1 MTHDDLV
8 AVLLLLGV
16 GAVDVAAEGSLDAS
30 PVFVILLEY
39 GTEVEIRP
47 DCVIRPIRSQCPMH
61 GNGGTVSF
69 QNESDSGTS
78 FWKFFLRV
86 TPVAVR

>member
-16 GAVDVAAEGSLDAS
+16 GAVDVVAEGGLDAG

-39 GTEVEIRP
+39 GYR
-47 DCVIRPIRSQCPMH
+47 
-61 GNGGTVSF
+61 G
-69 QNESDSGTS
+69 
-78 FWKFFLRV
+78 
-86 TPVAVR
+86 

>member
-16 GAVDVAAEGSLDAS
+16 RTVDVVAEGSLDAS

-39 GTEVEIRP
+39 GTEVEICP
-47 DCVIRPIRSQCPMH
+47 DHVIGSTLSQCMMH
-61 GNGGTVSF
+61 GTREEF
-69 QNESDSGTS
+69 AAQNESNSGKS
-78 FWKFFLRV
+78 FRKLFL
-86 TPVAVR
+86 

>member
-16 GAVDVAAEGSLDAS
+16 CPVDVVAEGGLNAS

-47 DCVIRPIRSQCPMH
+47 DRVIRSTRSMMQGMRE
-61 GNGGTVSF
+61 GTF
-69 QNESDSGTS
+69 IP
-78 FWKFFLRV
+78 K
-86 TPVAVR
+86 